1 MRDENGDLYT
11 GGIQAPIFGDPNI
24 ISTQIN
30 DDVIAVI
37 DVGADEHISFTDSG
51 ENALDMTFRVP
62 APGMQIGDTVG
73 VNYSQDGIT
82 WEYMDS
88 ATIIDI

>member
-1 MRDENGDLYT
+1 LYT
-11 GGIQAPIFGDPNI
+11 GAIQAPIFSNPSI
-24 ISTQIN
+24 IDAQIN
-30 DDVIAVI
+30 DNIIAVI
-37 DVGADEHISFTDSG
+37 DIDADKHLSFTDSG
-51 ENALDMTFRVP
+51 GNALDMTFRVP